1 MKKYREGL
9 KYPEC
14 WEYTSF
20 EEDGDFANENL
31 EEYFAFHRPPRIWST
46 KPYQNQVNNLKF
58 CKFKLESFYRCLVFH
73 LSAVSTG
80 WENHIGPFKE
90 LRKKGK
96 I

>member
-31 EEYFAFHRPPRIWST
+31 EEYFAFHRPPRD
-46 KPYQNQVNNLKF
+46 
-58 CKFKLESFYRCLVFH
+58 LVYET
-73 LSAVSTG
+73 LPKSSQ
-80 WENHIGPFKE
+80 
-90 LRKKGK
+90 
-96 I
+96 